1 MENRR
6 HFRRLLVVTA
16 ATLFLLL
23 SAVLMK
29 ASLSQTPP
37 GMTPELMNQAKKIYD
52 RGCSRCH
59 GPNGDGKGDELSR
72 KYKVPPCDFTIPLSQ
87 WKYSKGD
94 VKKIFEAITNG
105 VPGTTMAKVH
115 YSEEERWALTYFVV
129 KFAKEQPPK

>member
-1 MENRR
+1 MRNSR
-6 HFRRLLVVTA
+6 HFRKLFVIVA
-16 ATLFLLL
+16 GSFFLLL
-23 SAVLMK
+23 FVFLSAG
-29 ASLSQTPP
+29 LSQKLPE
-37 GMTPELMNQAKKIYD
+37 MTSKQMDEAKKIYD

-59 GPNGDGKGDELSR
+59 GANGDGKGDELSR

-94 VKKIFEAITNG
+94 IKKVFEAITNG

-129 KFAKEQPPK
+129 KFAKEKP